1 LVQFVTFI
9 QYKSE
14 NFSESTSKSEDQMK
28 GALLLDIVVTQGS
41 AIFQLLSCKDES
53 LLVWRDSFLVLDLC
67 LYVLDGVVGLD
78 VQGDSL
84 SSEGLHED
92 LHHTSSQSE
101 DQVESALL
109 LDIVIAEGSSIFKL
123 FSSEDES
130 LLVWGNSFLVLDL
143 CLDVLNGVR
152 LFDIEGDSLTSEG
165 LDEDLHTSS
174 QSENQVKS
182 GFLLNITVLKSS
194 SVLKLLSSEDESL
207 LVWGNSFL
215 ILNLSLDVLNGIGLF
230 DIEGNS
236 LTSESL
242 DEDLHSTSKSQ
253 DEMESAFFLNVVVL
267 EGATVF
273 KLLACEDES
282 LLVWRDTFFV
292 LDLGLDVFD
301 GVALLNI

>member
-143 CLDVLNGVR
+143 SLDGFDGVGLLNFKSDG
-152 LFDIEGDSLTSEG
+152 LSSESLNK
-165 LDEDLHTSS
+165 DLHTTS
-174 QSENQVKS
+174 QAEYEMKS
-182 GFLLNITVLKSS
+182 GLF
-194 SVLKLLSSEDESL
+194 
-207 LVWGNSFL
+207 
-215 ILNLSLDVLNGIGLF
+215 LDVVIL
-230 DIEGNS
+230 
-236 LTSESL
+236 
-242 DEDLHSTSKSQ
+242 
-253 DEMESAFFLNVVVL
+253 
-267 EGATVF
+267 
-273 KLLACEDES
+273 
-282 LLVWRDTFFV
+282 
-292 LDLGLDVFD
+292 
-301 GVALLNI
+301 